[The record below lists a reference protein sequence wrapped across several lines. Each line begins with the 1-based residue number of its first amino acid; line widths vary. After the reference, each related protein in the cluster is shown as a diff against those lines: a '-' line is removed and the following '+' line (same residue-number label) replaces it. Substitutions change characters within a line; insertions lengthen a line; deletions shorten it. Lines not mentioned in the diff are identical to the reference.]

1 MELETLHAA
10 QREEFENVSSGEQG
24 QGESKHWLS
33 TPGKHT
39 SRYRHTYS
47 KDLADIVS
55 QGDFESDP
63 EADFE

>member
-1 MELETLHAA
+1 MHAA
-10 QREEFENVSSGEQG
+10 QKEIEDNISSGEQG
-24 QGESKHWLS
+24 QGNHLS

-39 SRYRHTYS
+39 SRYKHTYS
-47 KDLADIVS
+47 KDLADIAS